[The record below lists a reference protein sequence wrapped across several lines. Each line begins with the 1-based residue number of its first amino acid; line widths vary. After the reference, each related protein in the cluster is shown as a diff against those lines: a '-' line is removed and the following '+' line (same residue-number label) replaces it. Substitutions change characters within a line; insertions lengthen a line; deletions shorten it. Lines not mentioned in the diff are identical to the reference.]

1 MAKEFT
7 RSDRVADAVQRSLA
21 QLIPAEIRDPRLG
34 MVNINSVEVARDLT
48 LAKVYVT
55 FVGETNPQACQE
67 SVAILNKTASFLR
80 TLVGRELTIRSTP
93 RLQFYYDESAVR
105 GQVLSNLI
113 DRAVAETFIPRLVE
127 RLAREQASCL
137 FTPTC

>member
-21 QLIPAEIRDPRLG
+21 RLIPAEIRDPRLG

-48 LAKVYVT
+48 MAKVYVT
-55 FVGETNPQACQE
+55 FVGESSPKACQD
-67 SVAILNKTASFLR
+67 SVAILNNAASFLR
-80 TLVGRELTIRSTP
+80 TLVGRELTTRITP
-93 RLQFYYDESAVR
+93 RLQFYFDESAVR

-113 DRAVAETFIPRLVE
+113 DRAVAADRANRRDSE
-127 RLAREQASCL
+127 ADDEQEN
-137 FTPTC
+137 

>member
-7 RSDRVADAVQRSLA
+7 RSDRIADAVQRSLG

-34 MVNINSVEVARDLT
+34 MVNINSVEVVRDLS

-55 FVGETNPQACQE
+55 FIGEDDPKVCRE

-80 TLVGRELTIRSTP
+80 TLVGRELTIRTTP

-113 DRAVAETFIPRLVE
+113 DRAIAADRAN
-127 RLAREQASCL
+127 RGDSAADDEQES
-137 FTPTC
+137 

>member
-7 RSDRVADAVQRSLA
+7 RSDRIADAVQRSLA

-55 FVGETNPQACQE
+55 FVGEDNPKACQE
-67 SVAILNKTASFLR
+67 SVAILNRAASFLR
-80 TLVGRELTIRSTP
+80 TLLGRELTIRTTP
-93 RLQFYYDESAVR
+93 RLQFYFDESAVR

-113 DRAVAETFIPRLVE
+113 DRAVAADRANRPDS
-127 RLAREQASCL
+127 AADDEQES
-137 FTPTC
+137 

>member
-1 MAKEFT
+1 MPKEYS

-21 QLIPAEIRDPRLG
+21 HLIPAEIRDPRLG

-55 FVGETNPQACQE
+55 LVGENNPKVCQE
-67 SVAILNKTASFLR
+67 SVAILNKAANFLR
-80 TLVGRELTIRSTP
+80 NLVGRDLTIRSTP
-93 RLQFYYDESAVR
+93 RIQFYYDESAVR

-113 DRAVAETFIPRLVE
+113 DRAVAADRANRDQADADDT
-127 RLAREQASCL
+127 RED
-137 FTPTC
+137 

>member
-21 QLIPAEIRDPRLG
+21 HLIPAEIRDPRLG

-55 FVGETNPQACQE
+55 FVGEDNPKACQE

-113 DRAVAETFIPRLVE
+113 DRAVAADRAN
-127 RLAREQASCL
+127 RQDSAADDEQES
-137 FTPTC
+137 

>member
-7 RSDRVADAVQRSLA
+7 RSDRIADAVQRSLA

-55 FVGETNPQACQE
+55 FVGEDNPKACQE
-67 SVAILNKTASFLR
+67 SVAILNRAASFLR
-80 TLVGRELTIRSTP
+80 TLLGRELTIRTTP
-93 RLQFYYDESAVR
+93 RLQFY
-105 GQVLSNLI
+105 
-113 DRAVAETFIPRLVE
+113 F
-127 RLAREQASCL
+127 
-137 FTPTC
+137 

>member
-21 QLIPAEIRDPRLG
+21 HLIPAEIRDPRLG

-55 FVGETNPQACQE
+55 FVGEDNPKACQD

-113 DRAVAETFIPRLVE
+113 DRAVATDRAN
-127 RLAREQASCL
+127 RQDSAADDEQES
-137 FTPTC
+137 

>member
-7 RSDRVADAVQRSLA
+7 RSDRIADAVQRSLA
-21 QLIPAEIRDPRLG
+21 RLIPAEIRDPRLG

-55 FVGETNPQACQE
+55 FVGEDNPKACQE
-67 SVAILNKTASFLR
+67 SVAILNRAASFLR
-80 TLVGRELTIRSTP
+80 TLLGRELTIRTTP
-93 RLQFYYDESAVR
+93 RLQFYFDESAVR

-113 DRAVAETFIPRLVE
+113 DRAVAADRANRPDS
-127 RLAREQASCL
+127 AADDEQES
-137 FTPTC
+137 

>member
-113 DRAVAETFIPRLVE
+113 DRAVAADRAN
-127 RLAREQASCL
+127 RRDSADDEQES
-137 FTPTC
+137 